1 MIDKGVIVDG
11 VVYDRVSS
19 TKIPD
24 DYFRV
29 KFVEFLDANGWMF
42 MGVTVDAERK
52 STDDLLTE
60 NYTQIWHED
69 ERDMKFGAPHHF
81 QITETMEETDE
92 KYGLKLVCLIHMQ
105 EGPIKENGVNGCANE
120 DLLNI
125 VLCRLNCFERGEYAC
140 RENALAITKI
150 EEALMW
156 LRKRTNAR
164 IVRNVEGT
172 SKV

>member
-1 MIDKGVIVDG
+1 MKKLTG
-11 VVYDRVSS
+11 
-19 TKIPD
+19 
-24 DYFRV
+24 
-29 KFVEFLDANGWMF
+29 
-42 MGVTVDAERK
+42 
-52 STDDLLTE
+52 DLLTE

-69 ERDMKFGAPHHF
+69 EDVMKFGAPHHF
-81 QITETMEETDE
+81 QIVRNAPLDGELEYSAQE
-92 KYGLKLVCLIHMQ
+92 GLFPLCQIGMQ

-125 VLCRLNCFERGEYAC
+125 VLCRLNYFQNGDYAC

-164 IVRNVEGT
+164 AARGVEGT

>member
-1 MIDKGVIVDG
+1 MKKLTG
-11 VVYDRVSS
+11 
-19 TKIPD
+19 
-24 DYFRV
+24 
-29 KFVEFLDANGWMF
+29 
-42 MGVTVDAERK
+42 
-52 STDDLLTE
+52 DLLTE

-69 ERDMKFGAPHHF
+69 ENDMKFGAPHHF
-81 QITETMEETDE
+81 KIVRKPIAD
-92 KYGLKLVCLIHMQ
+92 GIAPILLDNIDMQ

-125 VLCRLNCFERGEYAC
+125 VLCRLNCFQSGEYTC

-164 IVRNVEGT
+164 TARGVEGT